1 MVRKRATALPADFP
15 VGVVGCDFRA
25 ASSRWRS
32 ALVRSREER
41 IRMAGDLAKS
51 GMVTG
56 MAFLDTCN
64 RNEILYAAERPPWT
78 GEIIKAQMMKRWH
91 QMDGQAPRPYV
102 IVGNDAARHVLRVA
116 AGLES
121 FVVGERQITTQLNR
135 ALERSRKEGMS
146 SVHLNGLGAVAARV
160 ARDVRRRAPLGNV
173 VRGVHEV
180 AARYM
185 MRHVKPPATVIVIG
199 TGEIGRRVIGAIK
212 AMPRFKLYSMNR
224 TVLRGGG
231 RVLPLTE
238 LPHTRADVIV
248 ACTAAL
254 SPIVTKANLP
264 PGRRA
269 PTHPLLLVDLGI
281 PAQIDRRVAEMPA
294 VVRVDLDDLLAEER
308 LDPIAAERLDA
319 AAGLI
324 EEGIYEYA
332 QFCQRRRFVSLLD
345 ATRKRHEEFIS
356 KRVPDLLDQV
366 LPDADRETRG
376 QVEYH
381 LRGLIRQYTNSIFRS
396 INDSLAEEH

>member
-1 MVRKRATALPADFP
+1 MVRKRATTPPAEVP
-15 VGVVGCDFRA
+15 IGLVGCDFRV

-32 ALVRSREER
+32 ALVMSKEER
-41 IRMAGDLAKS
+41 IKMAADLVKS
-51 GMVTG
+51 GMVMG

-64 RNEILYAAERPPWT
+64 RNEILYAAEKPAWT

-91 QMDGQAPRPYV
+91 GMNGQPPRPYV
-102 IVGNDAARHVLRVA
+102 MVGNDATRHVLRVA

-146 SVHLNGLGAVAARV
+146 SVHLNGLGAIAARV

-180 AARYM
+180 AARYIL
-185 MRHVKPPATVIVIG
+185 RHVKPPATVVVIG
-199 TGEIGRRVIGAIK
+199 TGEIGRRVVGAIRP
-212 AMPRFKLYSMNR
+212 MPRFKVYSMNR

-254 SPIVTKANLP
+254 NPVVTKANLP

-269 PTHPLLLVDLGI
+269 PAQPLLLIDLGI
-281 PAQIDRRVAEMPA
+281 PAQIDSRVAGMPA
-294 VVRVDLDDLLAEER
+294 VVRVDLDNLLAEER
-308 LDPIAAERLDA
+308 LDPIAAERLGA
-319 AAGLI
+319 ASSITEDGL
-324 EEGIYEYA
+324 YEYA
-332 QFCQRRRFVSLLD
+332 QFCQRRRFVTLLD

-356 KRVPDLLDQV
+356 KRVPDMLDQV

-376 QVEYH
+376 QIEYQ

-396 INDSLAEEH
+396 INESLAEEQ